1 MQNEEIES
9 IQLYFEQMGVH
20 YNELFGEFTK
30 FQNIHHQQQK
40 ILDSL
45 KAKCYNFYRKGKLL
59 NENVV
64 WLHKNM
70 SIPSIDSSYSH
81 ALRTIQSG
89 TKLVWN
95 NVTNKATCERNFG
108 KDALLLAINEELK
121 QNCLTGEKANSS
133 DEEKDEED
141 VVGEKRGNDDTEPST
156 SKKKKH

>member
-1 MQNEEIES
+1 MRRHATGCAIS
-9 IQLYFEQMGVH
+9 HRLGGGAIFAP
-20 YNELFGEFTK
+20 F
-30 FQNIHHQQQK
+30 
-40 ILDSL
+40 
-45 KAKCYNFYRKGKLL
+45 
-59 NENVV
+59 
-64 WLHKNM
+64 
-70 SIPSIDSSYSH
+70 SIP
-81 ALRTIQSG
+81 AGG

-141 VVGEKRGNDDTEPST
+141 VVGEKRGTEIDTEPST

>member
-1 MQNEEIES
+1 
-9 IQLYFEQMGVH
+9 
-20 YNELFGEFTK
+20 
-30 FQNIHHQQQK
+30 
-40 ILDSL
+40 
-45 KAKCYNFYRKGKLL
+45 
-59 NENVV
+59 
-64 WLHKNM
+64 M
-70 SIPSIDSSYSH
+70 SILSIDSSYSH

-89 TKLVWN
+89 AKLVWN

-141 VVGEKRGNDDTEPST
+141 VVGEKRGSDIDTEPSI

>member
-1 MQNEEIES
+1 
-9 IQLYFEQMGVH
+9 
-20 YNELFGEFTK
+20 
-30 FQNIHHQQQK
+30 
-40 ILDSL
+40 
-45 KAKCYNFYRKGKLL
+45 
-59 NENVV
+59 
-64 WLHKNM
+64 M

-89 TKLVWN
+89 AKLVWN

-141 VVGEKRGNDDTEPST
+141 VVGEKRGNDANDTEPST
-156 SKKKKH
+156 SKKKQH